1 MVAPNQLF
9 QSGRA
14 RAYITHE
21 PWSMAYHLY
30 VCLEDD
36 LLRFTKDGSILL
48 EPMQEGV
55 MPNSENATLSWTE
68 LIEDEVVD
76 VFKAICKALELYSE
90 GPGQAYKQGF
100 AEGEAKVLREWN
112 ESLRDG

>member
-14 RAYITHE
+14 RAFLQHE
-21 PWSMAYHLY
+21 PWSMTYRLY
-30 VCLEDD
+30 VSIEDD
-36 LLRFTKDGSILL
+36 LLRFDNHGGIIL
-48 EPMQEGV
+48 EPMEEGV
-55 MPNSENATLSWTE
+55 KPSNDNATLAWTE
-68 LIEDEVVD
+68 NVEDEVVD

-112 ESLRDG
+112 ESLRG